1 MAYEQSSY
9 DYAPDRRSQFS
20 PSHDHLDAHRA
31 RPRGSSVSHGDRNVV
46 DQTRYTR
53 SQQPIDEAVT
63 SAFDTADTARNVP
76 PELIAQITETV
87 IKQLKTTGVGES
99 GNVPMPQ
106 GQNNYPPPPVHQPVP
121 LSPSTVSGSS
131 PPTATRK
138 VYTPPSPQKHSDYAG
153 HSFPPPPMAYQQP
166 HSPRETPAAN
176 IGERRAS
183 SPLSQGSETSH
194 TRPKGPE
201 RLSTGKEETTL
212 EKIWGQ
218 LFDEECHPT
227 TRLGQFLRGLAVHII
242 EDCEPQYSIVI
253 TPTKMVQYYEAVRLP
268 RELYPWATVFDDDRS
283 SISRMYREL
292 ECQHHLV
299 QERFDERPDIPG
311 LTPVGFE
318 RWVTLLIQA
327 HPEEE
332 YERLQ
337 KAVLSMPISN
347 PDDKKERFPK
357 EISRRLFPGCEDT
370 RVREKLERAIS
381 EHAQIDILRR
391 SEQGS
396 PVHRQ
401 ITSEPQSQSS
411 SQYVP
416 PTQRRE
422 PSVTLDTGTASYI
435 PSSLERERKPYS
447 NTPTESTIDDT
458 NPASS
463 GAPPY
468 MPSHI
473 ERERKPYSNIP
484 SESAIDDTN
493 PIAVPQPI
501 ERERKPY
508 SAQPGGGKTYED
520 EIIAREAGKPRS
532 DSTSTRQSVRSDSS
546 ARARPIAVGT
556 TAPRPADFP
565 KPEIH
570 QHHRAPS
577 NAGRHRSPSFSRGG
591 GGGDFRRSDGD
602 LRGYQPPSFQPP
614 ATPDT
619 YNDDAR
625 RYMRDRAR
633 QQADEDA
640 RIYGESPGSRSRY
653 EPPPRASFS
662 GTDEDYYRATGR
674 GAGNGYDYSQQPY
687 GGPTY
692 R

>member
-1 MAYEQSSY
+1 MA
-9 DYAPDRRSQFS
+9 
-20 PSHDHLDAHRA
+20 
-31 RPRGSSVSHGDRNVV
+31 
-46 DQTRYTR
+46 DQARYTR
-53 SQQPIDEAVT
+53 SQQPVDEAVS
-63 SAFDTADTARNVP
+63 SAFNTADTAHHVP
-76 PELIAQITETV
+76 PELIAQITESV
-87 IKQLKTTGVGES
+87 IKQLKTTAVGES
-99 GNVPMPQ
+99 GTTPIPQ

-121 LSPSTVSGSS
+121 LSPSTISGSS
-131 PPTATRK
+131 PPTVNRK
-138 VYTPPSPQKHSDYAG
+138 VYTPPSPQKNSDYTG
-153 HSFPPPPMAYQQP
+153 HSSPPPSTAYPQP
-166 HSPRETPAAN
+166 HSPRETPAAHF
-176 IGERRAS
+176 GERRAS

-194 TRPKGPE
+194 TRPKGPV

-242 EDCEPQYSIVI
+242 EDCEPQHSIVI

-268 RELYPWATVFDDDRS
+268 HEIYPWHTVFDDERS

-381 EHAQIDILRR
+381 EHAQIDIPHR
-391 SEQGS
+391 SEQAS

-401 ITSEPQSQSS
+401 SVSEPQSQSS
-411 SQYVP
+411 SQYMP

-422 PSVTLDTGTASYI
+422 PSVTLDTGSSSYT
-435 PSSLERERKPYS
+435 PSNLERERKPYS
-447 NTPTESTIDDT
+447 NTPIEPTIDDT
-458 NPASS
+458 NSASL
-463 GAPPY
+463 GAQSY
-468 MPSHI
+468 IPSHI

-493 PIAVPQPI
+493 ATPVPQPI

-508 SAQPGGGKTYED
+508 TAQPGGGKTYED
-520 EIIAREAGKPRS
+520 ELRAREAGKPRS
-532 DSTSTRQSVRSDSS
+532 DSS
-546 ARARPIAVGT
+546 ARARPIPVGT
-556 TAPRPADFP
+556 TAPRPAEFP

-577 NAGRHRSPSFSRGG
+577 NARRHRSPSFSR

-602 LRGYQPPSFQPP
+602 LRNYQPTFQPS

-619 YNDDAR
+619 YDDDAR
-625 RYMRDRAR
+625 RYVRDRAR
-633 QQADEDA
+633 RQADEEA
-640 RIYGESPGSRSRY
+640 RAYGESPGNRSRY
-653 EPPPRASFS
+653 EPLPRASFS

-674 GAGNGYDYSQQPY
+674 GGPGNGYDYSQQPY

>member
-9 DYAPDRRSQFS
+9 DYATDPRTQYSVA
-20 PSHDHLDAHRA
+20 HEHLEAHRA
-31 RPRGSSVSHGDRNVV
+31 RPRGSSVSHGDRNMA
-46 DQTRYTR
+46 DQARHTR

-63 SAFDTADTARNVP
+63 SAFDTADTAQHVP
-76 PELIAQITETV
+76 PDLIAKITESV
-87 IKQLKTTGVGES
+87 IQQLKTTAVGES
-99 GNVPMPQ
+99 GTTPVPQ

-131 PPTATRK
+131 PPTANRK

-153 HSFPPPPMAYQQP
+153 HSSPPPPAAYPQS
-166 HSPRETPAAN
+166 HSPRQTPAAN
-176 IGERRAS
+176 IGERRPS

-194 TRPKGPE
+194 TRPKGPI

-242 EDCEPQYSIVI
+242 EDYEPQHSIVI

-268 RELYPWATVFDDDRS
+268 HEIYPWPTVFDDERS

-311 LTPVGFE
+311 LTPLGFE

-332 YERLQ
+332 YGRLQ

-357 EISRRLFPGCEDT
+357 EISRRLFPGCEDGH
-370 RVREKLERAIS
+370 VREKLEKAIS
-381 EHAQIDILRR
+381 EHAQIDIPRR

-401 ITSEPQSQSS
+401 SVTEPHSQSS

-416 PTQRRE
+416 PSQRRE
-422 PSVTLDTGTASYI
+422 PSVTLETGTSSYL

-447 NTPTESTIDDT
+447 NTPTEPTIDDT
-458 NPASS
+458 NSAPSS
-463 GAPPY
+463 AQPY

-473 ERERKPYSNIP
+473 ERERMPYSNVP

-493 PIAVPQPI
+493 ATAIPQPI

-508 SAQPGGGKTYED
+508 SAQPGCGKTHE
-520 EIIAREAGKPRS
+520 EELNAREAGKPRS
-532 DSTSTRQSVRSDSS
+532 DSTSVKQPVRSDSS
-546 ARARPIAVGT
+546 ARARPILVGAAV
-556 TAPRPADFP
+556 PRAADFP

-577 NAGRHRSPSFSRGG
+577 NARRHRSPSFSR

-602 LRGYQPPSFQPP
+602 LRNYQPTFQPS
-614 ATPDT
+614 AIPDT
-619 YNDDAR
+619 YDDDAR
-625 RYMRDRAR
+625 RYVRDRDRAR
-633 QQADEDA
+633 RQADEDA
-640 RIYGESPGSRSRY
+640 RAYGESPSNRSRY
-653 EPPPRASFS
+653 EPPSRASFL
-662 GTDEDYYRATGR
+662 GTDEDYYRAAGR
-674 GAGNGYDYSQQPY
+674 GSGNGYDYSQQAY